1 MRQLCNHTIHPADQT
16 HNVFCSTHECWR
28 NTQWDANKWVVG

>member
-16 HNVFCSTHECWR
+16 HNVFCSTHEC
-28 NTQWDANKWVVG
+28 